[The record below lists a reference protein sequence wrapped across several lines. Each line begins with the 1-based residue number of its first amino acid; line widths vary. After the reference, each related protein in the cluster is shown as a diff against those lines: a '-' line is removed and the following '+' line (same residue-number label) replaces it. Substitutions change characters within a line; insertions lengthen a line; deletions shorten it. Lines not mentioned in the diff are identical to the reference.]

1 MMYEEIQSMKIPSIS
16 YANNICRGYINDR
29 EATAKTFTE
38 DGWVKSGDILKMDE
52 NQNFWV
58 TDRLKEV

>member
-1 MMYEEIQSMKIPSIS
+1 MMYEEIQSVKISSIN
-16 YANNICRGYINDR
+16 YANNSCRGYINDS